1 MIPASPAVVH
11 SDSTLGWQEE
21 IAQSLRSPQQLIEL
35 LQLPEKALQGMERG
49 HRQFPIRAT
58 ESFLRRIKPGNL
70 HDPLLRQILPLPE
83 EDEVSP
89 GYLQDPVGDC
99 AAACGNGILKKYHG
113 RVLLITTP
121 ACGIHCRY
129 CFRRHHPYR
138 EQSLPSEKM
147 QAAIEWIQ
155 GHAEIHEVI
164 LSGGDPLMVGN
175 RRLDQLLSAL
185 ETIPHLKTLRIHTR
199 MPIITPQRIDPT
211 LLQRLQQSPLRI
223 VMVIHCNHPN
233 ELDRGVVRS
242 LESIAHSGITLLNQS
257 VLLRGVNDSVS
268 TLERL
273 SHGLHQT
280 GVLPYYLHL
289 LDRVQGSH
297 HFEVAEER
305 AVVLMEKLGERVPGY
320 LMPRLVREIKGE
332 SRKIPV

>member
-1 MIPASPAVVH
+1 
-11 SDSTLGWQEE
+11 
-21 IAQSLRSPQQLIEL
+21 
-35 LQLPEKALQGMERG
+35 
-49 HRQFPIRAT
+49 
-58 ESFLRRIKPGNL
+58 
-70 HDPLLRQILPLPE
+70 
-83 EDEVSP
+83 
-89 GYLQDPVGDC
+89 
-99 AAACGNGILKKYHG
+99 
-113 RVLLITTP
+113 
-121 ACGIHCRY
+121 
-129 CFRRHHPYR
+129 
-138 EQSLPSEKM
+138 
-147 QAAIEWIQ
+147 
-155 GHAEIHEVI
+155 
-164 LSGGDPLMVGN
+164 MVGN